1 MIFNGEEVLSLV
13 IIFIEKVENS
23 MQMSVGEYSIHSPL
37 IRNNLPLEE
46 LDFIKTEIEK
56 KNN

>member
-56 KNN
+56 K